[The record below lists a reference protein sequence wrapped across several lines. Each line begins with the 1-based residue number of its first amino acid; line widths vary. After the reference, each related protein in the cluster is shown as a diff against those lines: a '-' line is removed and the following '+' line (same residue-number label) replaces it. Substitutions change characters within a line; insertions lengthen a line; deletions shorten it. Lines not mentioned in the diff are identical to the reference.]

1 MENVKSTPFAI
12 EKLHQQDI
20 AATRSLD
27 VRQLLA
33 LWTDDGVLIG
43 QGDKALVG
51 KAAIEASFTRNFAAN
66 PEMKVLQYVPEVN
79 DLQVV
84 RDVAYEWGH
93 FSVIQQLSA
102 TSQPMSFRARFLRV
116 MKPQPAGSWR
126 LARVMWNVE
135 GPDSDPQK

>member
-66 PEMKVLQYVPEVN
+66 PEMKVPCNMYL
-79 DLQVV
+79 
-84 RDVAYEWGH
+84 
-93 FSVIQQLSA
+93 
-102 TSQPMSFRARFLRV
+102 
-116 MKPQPAGSWR
+116 K
-126 LARVMWNVE
+126 
-135 GPDSDPQK
+135 